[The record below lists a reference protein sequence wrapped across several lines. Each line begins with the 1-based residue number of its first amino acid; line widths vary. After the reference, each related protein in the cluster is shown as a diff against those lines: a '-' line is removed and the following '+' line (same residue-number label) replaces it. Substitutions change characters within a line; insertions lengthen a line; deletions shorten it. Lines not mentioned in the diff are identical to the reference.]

1 LLKKIF
7 LQVRVFHRFEELHKA
22 HSLRWIWYKKNLENC
37 SSFFLRQID
46 LPSQE
51 LQFFFVRQIDWPQ
64 ESQELQFFLCEMD
77 RSTTRMLKIAV
88 FLCRVAA
95 QEYPS
100 IHLWLDAKKLENN
113 QSCEEDQYVCLSVVY
128 AADYSLSSL
137 RASFN
142 SAKPCS
148 AVHAWLTQLWTLELQ
163 HPDPIG
169 YGLARE
175 CFLEPAG
182 PDCIIPGQ
190 PKPIRLLGF
199 QVHSWIP

>member
-1 LLKKIF
+1 
-7 LQVRVFHRFEELHKA
+7 
-22 HSLRWIWYKKNLENC
+22 
-37 SSFFLRQID
+37 
-46 LPSQE
+46 
-51 LQFFFVRQIDWPQ
+51 
-64 ESQELQFFLCEMD
+64 
-77 RSTTRMLKIAV
+77 
-88 FLCRVAA
+88 
-95 QEYPS
+95 
-100 IHLWLDAKKLENN
+100 
-113 QSCEEDQYVCLSVVY
+113 VCLSVVY

-137 RASFN
+137 RTSFTA
-142 SAKPCS
+142 AKPCS

-199 QVHSWIP
+199 QVHS